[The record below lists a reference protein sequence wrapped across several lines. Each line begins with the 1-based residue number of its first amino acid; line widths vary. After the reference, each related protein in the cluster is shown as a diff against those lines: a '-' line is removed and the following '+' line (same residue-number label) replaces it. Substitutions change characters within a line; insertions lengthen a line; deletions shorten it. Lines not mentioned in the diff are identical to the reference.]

1 MALTMMLM
9 STALIDSEGVQPLS
23 HEHDLKSILRQ
34 MPPSLLTLG
43 W

>member
-1 MALTMMLM
+1 MMLM
-9 STALIDSEGVQPLS
+9 STALMDSDGVQPFS
-23 HEHDLKSILRQ
+23 HEHDLNSKLRQ